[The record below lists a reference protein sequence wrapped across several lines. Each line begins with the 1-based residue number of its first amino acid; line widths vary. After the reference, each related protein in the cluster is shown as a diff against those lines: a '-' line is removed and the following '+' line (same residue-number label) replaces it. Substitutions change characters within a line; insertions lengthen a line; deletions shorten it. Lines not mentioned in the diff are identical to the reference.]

1 MWPSAATE
9 GHLLPERTAMSS
21 IRRTAPPMTAREPAW
36 PRWWRAAR
44 AGREALSWLQPLLLL
59 AARVHV
65 GLVFFRSGLTK
76 LRDWDTTLFL
86 FTDEYKVPL
95 LPPAVAAVMGTGGEL
110 VLPVLLA
117 LGLGGRLAAL
127 GLCVVNAVAVVS
139 LTDIAPAA
147 LQQHILWGA
156 LLAGVAVYGPGHW
169 SVDRWLCAGKRF

>member
-1 MWPSAATE
+1 MK
-9 GHLLPERTAMSS
+9 
-21 IRRTAPPMTAREPAW
+21 TAPRSFPLQAV
-36 PRWWRAAR
+36 
-44 AGREALSWLQPLLLL
+44 EALRQLVSLGARLDPLQPL
-59 AARVHV
+59 AA
-65 GLVFFRSGLTK
+65 LVARLYVAQVFWWSGLTK

-117 LGLGGRLAAL
+117 LGLGGRWAAL

-139 LTDIAPAA
+139 LTEIAPAA
-147 LQQHILWGA
+147 LQQHMLWGA
-156 LLAGVAVYGPGHW
+156 LLAGVAVYGPGNW

>member
-1 MWPSAATE
+1 MKTAHPS
-9 GHLLPERTAMSS
+9 LLQHAVHALRQLLSHS
-21 IRRTAPPMTAREPAW
+21 ARFD
-36 PRWWRAAR
+36 
-44 AGREALSWLQPLLLL
+44 SLQPL
-59 AARVHV
+59 AA
-65 GLVFFRSGLTK
+65 LVARLYVAQVFWLSGLTK

-86 FTDEYKVPL
+86 FADEYKVPL

-169 SVDRWLCAGKRF
+169 SLDRWLCAGKRF